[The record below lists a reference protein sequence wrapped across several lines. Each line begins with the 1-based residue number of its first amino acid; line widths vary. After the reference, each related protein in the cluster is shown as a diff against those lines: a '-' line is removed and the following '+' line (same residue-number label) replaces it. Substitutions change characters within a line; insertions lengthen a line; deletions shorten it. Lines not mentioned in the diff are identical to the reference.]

1 MKVLLVGK
9 DWIEVQNIL
18 KKQENMRYR
27 MARKNK
33 SLLSGIIKCSNCGSC
48 LRPKLSINDN
58 GNRFYYRCELK
69 EKSLRKKCNIG
80 NLNGNEV
87 DEIVLENVKKL
98 FSPKSEIYNQL
109 KKIINIKDEEEEKEK
124 SEIRRLRSEIKKNE
138 KDIDG
143 YLERIKDV
151 DISLM
156 EDITNKIKQI
166 KEINKTL
173 ENELYQLTTNKDK
186 ICDKDTAQFV
196 VDIIDRHFET
206 FEDLDVL
213 EQRDIIKLFVKDI
226 ITDGENL
233 TINLFGSDNIDNNML
248 FPISENSK

>member
-1 MKVLLVGK
+1 M
-9 DWIEVQNIL
+9 
-18 KKQENMRYR
+18 
-27 MARKNK
+27 
-33 SLLSGIIKCSNCGSC
+33 
-48 LRPKLSINDN
+48 
-58 GNRFYYRCELK
+58 
-69 EKSLRKKCNIG
+69 
-80 NLNGNEV
+80 
-87 DEIVLENVKKL
+87 
-98 FSPKSEIYNQL
+98 
-109 KKIINIKDEEEEKEK
+109 
-124 SEIRRLRSEIKKNE
+124 RSEIKKNE

-213 EQRDIIKLFVKDI
+213 KQRDIIKLFVKDV

-233 TINLFGSDNIDNNML
+233 TINLFGSDNIDNNMSL
-248 FPISENSK
+248 PISENSK

>member
-1 MKVLLVGK
+1 MK
-9 DWIEVQNIL
+9 
-18 KKQENMRYR
+18 KK
-27 MARKNK
+27 
-33 SLLSGIIKCSNCGSC
+33 
-48 LRPKLSINDN
+48 
-58 GNRFYYRCELK
+58 
-69 EKSLRKKCNIG
+69 
-80 NLNGNEV
+80 
-87 DEIVLENVKKL
+87 
-98 FSPKSEIYNQL
+98 
-109 KKIINIKDEEEEKEK
+109 INIKDEEEEKEK

-173 ENELYQLTTNKDK
+173 ENELYQLNTNKDK

-233 TINLFGSDNIDNNML
+233 TINLFGSDNIDNNMSL
-248 FPISENSK
+248 PISENSK